1 MGSGLIPLPIVVQE
15 YHRTAG
21 GYDSVQNIAF
31 LFVVFDIGGFFQ

>member
-21 GYDSVQNIAF
+21 GMIRCKISLF